1 MRLRVSLACIL
12 LAAAAALA
20 SAQEQ
25 DFSKVEVRATKLA
38 DNLYLLQGMG
48 GNITASAG
56 PDGVLLVD
64 DEFAPLADKIR
75 ATLRAQGADKPVRFV
90 VNTHYHFDHTGGN
103 LPFAQAGATVIG
115 SEELRARLMSG
126 GTIGNGATILHAVKP
141 VEPAAL
147 PTVTFGHELTV
158 HLNGEDIRVV
168 HYPHA
173 HTDGDSIVY
182 FPRGN
187 TVAMGDIYRRPGFP
201 FIDINGGGGI
211 AGMIDACQA
220 VLKTVPA
227 DARIIPGHGEPA
239 TVPDLRAYVQMLQ
252 DTRAAVAKAIQAGK
266 TLAQMKQE
274 HVLGAWSAQ
283 YSAPQAFIDTDAFT
297 DTLFNSLTAHAA
309 RHGKP
314 HR

>member
-1 MRLRVSLACIL
+1 
-12 LAAAAALA
+12 
-20 SAQEQ
+20 
-25 DFSKVEVRATKLA
+25 
-38 DNLYLLQGMG
+38 
-48 GNITASAG
+48 
-56 PDGVLLVD
+56 
-64 DEFAPLADKIR
+64 
-75 ATLRAQGADKPVRFV
+75 
-90 VNTHYHFDHTGGN
+90 
-103 LPFAQAGATVIG
+103 
-115 SEELRARLMSG
+115 
-126 GTIGNGATILHAVKP
+126 VKP

-147 PTVTFGHELTV
+147 PTVTFDHELTV

-220 VLKTVPA
+220 VLNTVPA

-239 TVPDLRAYVQMLQ
+239 TVPDLRAYVKMLQ
-252 DTRAAVAKAIQAGK
+252 DTRAAVAKAIKAGK

-283 YSAPQAFIDTDAFT
+283 YSSPKAFIDADAFT

-309 RHGKP
+309 RHGTP